1 MYARTSYIG
10 SLSLTNF
17 FVSQFQVETGSC
29 FQRVFGNIQ
38 TALILKDISLEVRPG
53 EVLAVL
59 GSKGSGKRALLEVI
73 SRRSSGTTRGEIILD
88 GTPMSPQL
96 FQTTCGYVNHRT
108 DLIPSLTVEQ
118 TLYYAAHLSI
128 GPQVSVIVMNHH
140 TYYETELR
148 RVNLKLL
155 LFLEETAEIKRL
167 LGLILAERDK
177 VIYLVFSSDLQWEC
191 VKEYSPYSSV
201 WLMLL
206 TSKLSFFAGFQIR
219 SECQDSSG
227 VGWSCSEQCS
237 QKKHFWTHSKWT

>member
-1 MYARTSYIG
+1 MNVSLLLFSLAIKKNSRYVSYVINSSFSVSSYIIT
-10 SLSLTNF
+10 LFEVFNRKINEDIILCYFEYILTLKIKHF
-17 FVSQFQVETGSC
+17 LEFSFVPFWKFQVETGSC

-108 DLIPSLTVEQ
+108 DLIPSLSVEE

-128 GPQVSVIVMNHH
+128 GPQVN
-140 TYYETELR
+140 T
-148 RVNLKLL
+148 
-155 LFLEETAEIKRL
+155 
-167 LGLILAERDK
+167 
-177 VIYLVFSSDLQWEC
+177 
-191 VKEYSPYSSV
+191 
-201 WLMLL
+201 
-206 TSKLSFFAGFQIR
+206 
-219 SECQDSSG
+219 
-227 VGWSCSEQCS
+227 
-237 QKKHFWTHSKWT
+237 